1 MRQRIRYGLSRS
13 EDKRVN
19 LIDACEELLETFVP
33 PKKLSF
39 WEVCRQQDRLKGWLA
54 YDEPEAV
61 RLREIEEAWDSHYN
75 DCPRCGYTHCDCY
88 HWLDEDPWYE
98 RDLERR
104 YLSEYCDQIP
114 FGDSAFHAMDR
125 HKKDIDLEYWD
136 YYNDHIHYEP
146 LEYQINIYE
155 RQGLVPI
162 EEEIKPTKEREVIC
176 FPWQGVTVYTR
187 H

>member
-61 RLREIEEAWDSHYN
+61 RLREIEDAWDSHYN
-75 DCPRCGYTHCDCY
+75 DCPRCGYERCDCY
-88 HWLDEDPWYE
+88 YWNTLENVWYE
-98 RDLERR
+98 RDMERR
-104 YLSEYCDQIP
+104 YVSEYCDQIP
-114 FGDSAFHAMDR
+114 FGDSAFHAMET
-125 HKKDIDLEYWD
+125 HYD
-136 YYNDHIHYEP
+136 YDERCYIAVYGSVSANTKEEIETYE
-146 LEYQINIYE
+146 Q
-155 RQGLVPI
+155 QGLVPRDQD
-162 EEEIKPTKEREVIC
+162 IKPTKEREVIC